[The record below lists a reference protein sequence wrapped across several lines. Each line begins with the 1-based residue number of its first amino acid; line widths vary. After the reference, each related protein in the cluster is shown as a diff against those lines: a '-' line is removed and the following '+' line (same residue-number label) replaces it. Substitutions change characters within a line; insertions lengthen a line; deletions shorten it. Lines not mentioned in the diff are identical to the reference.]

1 LKGGDGGWEGGSWPN
16 PRKPREK
23 ATGDA
28 EAYTPRDEEAIVGMF
43 FFWEKHALR
52 ARGRKQGQGRPQL
65 GGQHL
70 HGSLEGLRNLLM
82 VK

>member
-1 LKGGDGGWEGGSWPN
+1 MEGGDGGREGGGWPN

-28 EAYTPRDEEAIVGMF
+28 EAYMPRDEEAIVGMF
-43 FFWEKHALR
+43 IFWEKHAR
-52 ARGRKQGQGRPQL
+52 KEAGTMPPAARGR
-65 GGQHL
+65 HL